1 MHRDTY
7 APAAQNEWENHWV
20 VIGRSSFKI
29 ILNYPINLIVNYQRI
44 NPYMRNLLTITII
57 VVLIQAT
64 INNNPPS
71 TKITFFVEH
80 EVDPKSD
87 YLEIVMEVKAE
98 DTSLNEALAEGA

>member
-1 MHRDTY
+1 
-7 APAAQNEWENHWV
+7 
-20 VIGRSSFKI
+20 
-29 ILNYPINLIVNYQRI
+29 
-44 NPYMRNLLTITII
+44 MRALLLITII
-57 VVLIQAT
+57 TLLIHQT
-64 INNNPPS
+64 INTNTPS